1 MISMEL
7 ILQQLMENLKE
18 ILEESPNLL
27 GKEGLS
33 GFILQ
38 LNKLTNDAMSELV
51 GEVLTQLD
59 AELREDSERRK
70 NYQVKGKYEKSI
82 ETTLGQ
88 ITYERTYYKHKKTKE
103 NKYLLDELINVTPHM
118 KKTKNIEARLMN
130 EAADLSYFK
139 SGKKVS
145 EASDFSSTTV
155 MNTIRS
161 LEPIPN
167 DAVKIKEKNK
177 KVKTLYIEADE
188 DHVAKQKGKQV
199 EPKLVY
205 VHEGYEENK
214 GISDRKK
221 LKNVRYFS
229 GVYSNSDKLWEEV
242 LDYLDAAYDLDA
254 VNKIYLS
261 GDAAL
266 WIRNGVNWIPD
277 SKYVLDRYHLAKYV
291 RKMTAHLHKS
301 YEKYFWE
308 LLEDDKKEAIYL
320 LLEKIKNE
328 TERETKLKT
337 VNESIR
343 YIKKH
348 YEAIR
353 RYYNDDYIGCSAEA
367 HVSHL
372 LSDRLSSRP
381 LGWSR
386 IGVDLM
392 ARLRVF
398 IANGG
403 NIYAYVMSQL
413 KKTIKENKHVKM
425 IKRMNKN
432 VKSKMKKTI
441 FNVEIPVIS
450 FGKTSGTYH
459 AVNGLR

>member
-59 AELREDSERRK
+59 AELRKDSERRK
-70 NYQVKGKYEKSI
+70 KYEVKGKYEKSI

-118 KKTKNIEARLMN
+118 KKTKNIEERLMN

-145 EASDFSSTTV
+145 ETSDFSSTTV

-167 DAVKIKEKNK
+167 DAVKIKEKDK

-199 EPKLVY
+199 EPELVY

-214 GISDRKK
+214 GISDRNK

-261 GDAAL
+261 GDEPY
-266 WIRNGVNWIPD
+266 G
-277 SKYVLDRYHLAKYV
+277 
-291 RKMTAHLHKS
+291 
-301 YEKYFWE
+301 
-308 LLEDDKKEAIYL
+308 LEI
-320 LLEKIKNE
+320 
-328 TERETKLKT
+328 
-337 VNESIR
+337 
-343 YIKKH
+343 
-348 YEAIR
+348 
-353 RYYNDDYIGCSAEA
+353 
-367 HVSHL
+367 
-372 LSDRLSSRP
+372 
-381 LGWSR
+381 
-386 IGVDLM
+386 
-392 ARLRVF
+392 
-398 IANGG
+398 
-403 NIYAYVMSQL
+403 
-413 KKTIKENKHVKM
+413 
-425 IKRMNKN
+425 
-432 VKSKMKKTI
+432 
-441 FNVEIPVIS
+441 
-450 FGKTSGTYH
+450 
-459 AVNGLR
+459 

>member
-1 MISMEL
+1 
-7 ILQQLMENLKE
+7 
-18 ILEESPNLL
+18 
-27 GKEGLS
+27 
-33 GFILQ
+33 
-38 LNKLTNDAMSELV
+38 
-51 GEVLTQLD
+51 
-59 AELREDSERRK
+59 
-70 NYQVKGKYEKSI
+70 
-82 ETTLGQ
+82 
-88 ITYERTYYKHKKTKE
+88 
-103 NKYLLDELINVTPHM
+103 M

-167 DAVKIKEKNK
+167 DAVKIKEKDK
-177 KVKTLYIEADE
+177 KVNTLYIEADE

-242 LDYLDAAYDLDA
+242 LDYLDAAYDLEA
-254 VNKIYLS
+254 VNTIYLS

-291 RKMTAHLHKS
+291 RKMTAHLDKS

-308 LLEDDKKEAIYL
+308 LLEDDKKEALYL

-353 RYYNDDYIGCSAEA
+353 RY
-367 HVSHL
+367 
-372 LSDRLSSRP
+372 
-381 LGWSR
+381 
-386 IGVDLM
+386 
-392 ARLRVF
+392 
-398 IANGG
+398 
-403 NIYAYVMSQL
+403 
-413 KKTIKENKHVKM
+413 
-425 IKRMNKN
+425 
-432 VKSKMKKTI
+432 
-441 FNVEIPVIS
+441 
-450 FGKTSGTYH
+450 
-459 AVNGLR
+459 

>member
-1 MISMEL
+1 
-7 ILQQLMENLKE
+7 
-18 ILEESPNLL
+18 
-27 GKEGLS
+27 
-33 GFILQ
+33 
-38 LNKLTNDAMSELV
+38 
-51 GEVLTQLD
+51 
-59 AELREDSERRK
+59 
-70 NYQVKGKYEKSI
+70 
-82 ETTLGQ
+82 
-88 ITYERTYYKHKKTKE
+88 
-103 NKYLLDELINVTPHM
+103 
-118 KKTKNIEARLMN
+118 
-130 EAADLSYFK
+130 
-139 SGKKVS
+139 
-145 EASDFSSTTV
+145 

-167 DAVKIKEKNK
+167 DAVKIKEKNRK
-177 KVKTLYIEADE
+177 AKTLYIEADE

-291 RKMTAHLHKS
+291 RKMTAHLDKS

-308 LLEDDKKEAIYL
+308 LLEDDKKEALYL

-348 YEAIR
+348 YKAIR

-392 ARLRVF
+392 ARLRTF

-432 VKSKMKKTI
+432 VKSKMKETI